1 MTAGVYQAAGRRA
14 TGEGW
19 RAGLFGALA
28 LLALLAVR
36 PLPAQDTTRVAI
48 TVGSGRVTGRVT
60 SRISGQPLPFVLV
73 SLDRPRTNLFSTEQ
87 GRFTLPDLGKGE
99 HRMFVRQLG
108 FEPLLVMLAVTEGG
122 PQEIELAL
130 EPRALQLPTL
140 VASACLPVG
149 ELEPGLRSVLA
160 AASENARRLDLM
172 QREYPYAGQY
182 QKVTEV
188 FSRDG
193 GRLSRTSS
201 LEEWQ
206 FWTSAYYKPGK
217 AIMPGRVPGTNDVAW
232 FTATAL
238 LAEDFRKTHCFRFGG
253 ADSTD
258 PVSPLVTIEFE
269 PLASLKGPDWEGKVT
284 LDQRGVLRR
293 SEAHLVA
300 KKPKDSWPAAVACEV
315 SYDAVGGSL
324 PVESVLICRT
334 RAAEPWVTVR
344 LEEWRLV
351 CQRFVKK
358 IPGVESGFLADSS
371 GAWQGRM
378 CSTVNVKR

>member
-1 MTAGVYQAAGRRA
+1 MTAGVYQADGLRA
-14 TGEGW
+14 TGYGLQA
-19 RAGLFGALA
+19 RLFGVLGLA
-28 LLALLAVR
+28 LLLAS
-36 PLPAQDTTRVAI
+36 PLAGQDTTRIRVN
-48 TVGSGRVTGRVT
+48 VGTGRLTGRVT
-60 SRISGQPLPFVLV
+60 SQISGQPLPFVLI
-73 SLDRPRTNLFSTEQ
+73 SLDRPRTNLFTTEQ
-87 GRFTLPDLGKGE
+87 GRFSLPELGKGE
-99 HRMFVRQLG
+99 YRVLVRQLG
-108 FEPLLVMLAVTEGG
+108 FDPLEVLLEVTEGG
-122 PQEIELAL
+122 PRDLELSLA
-130 EPRALQLPTL
+130 PRALQLPTL
-140 VASACLPVG
+140 VASACLPAA
-149 ELEPGLRSVLA
+149 ELEPGLRGILA

-172 QREYPYAGQY
+172 QRDYPYAGRY

-193 GRLSRTSS
+193 GRLSRTSDI
-201 LEEWQ
+201 EEWQ
-206 FWTSAYYKPGK
+206 FWTNAYYKPGK
-217 AIMPGRVPGTNDVAW
+217 AILPGRLPDTHDVAW

-258 PVSPLVTIEFE
+258 PVSPLVTLEFE

-300 KKPKDSWPAAVACEV
+300 KKPRDTWPAAVACEV

-334 RAAEPWVTVR
+334 RAAEPWATVR

-378 CSTVNVKR
+378 CTTVRSKQ

>member
-1 MTAGVYQAAGRRA
+1 MTAGVYQRARLLRDLGLRSTVYGLLGLLVAAP
-14 TGEGW
+14 
-19 RAGLFGALA
+19 
-28 LLALLAVR
+28 VR
-36 PLPAQDTTRVAI
+36 AQDTTRIRVS
-48 TVGSGRVTGRVT
+48 VGTGRLAGRVTNQ
-60 SRISGQPLPFVLV
+60 ISGQPLPFVLV
-73 SLDRPRTNLFSTEQ
+73 SLDRPRTNLFTSEQ
-87 GRFTLPDLGKGE
+87 GRFVLTDLGRGE
-99 HRMFVRQLG
+99 RRLLVRQLG
-108 FEPLLVMLAVTEGG
+108 FQPLEVVLEVTEGA
-122 PQEIELAL
+122 PQEIELSL

-140 VASACLPVG
+140 VASACLPAA
-149 ELEPGLRSVLA
+149 ELDPGLRAILA

-172 QREYPYAGQY
+172 QRDYPYAGQY

-188 FSRDG
+188 YSRDG

-201 LEEWQ
+201 IEEWQ

-217 AIMPGRVPGTNDVAW
+217 AIIGENDVAW

-258 PVSPLVTIEFE
+258 PVAPLVTLEFE
-269 PLASLKGPDWEGKVT
+269 PLASLKGPDWEGKLT
-284 LDQRGVLRR
+284 LDERGVLRR

-300 KKPKDSWPAAVACEV
+300 KNPKDTWPAAVACEV

-334 RAAEPWVTVR
+334 RAVEPWATLRV
-344 LEEWRLV
+344 EEWRLA
-351 CQRFVKK
+351 CQRFVKRV
-358 IPGVESGFLADSS
+358 PGLDSGFLADSS

-378 CSTVNVKR
+378 CTTVSRKR

>member
-1 MTAGVYQAAGRRA
+1 MTAGVYQAGRRRA
-14 TGEGW
+14 TGEGT
-19 RAGLFGALA
+19 RAGLFGAWA

-36 PLPAQDTTRVAI
+36 PLSAQDTTRIRVS
-48 TVGSGRVTGRVT
+48 VGTGRLTGRVT
-60 SRISGQPLPFVLV
+60 SQISGQPLPFVLV
-73 SLDRPRTNLFSTEQ
+73 SFDRPRTNLFTTEQ
-87 GRFTLPDLGKGE
+87 GRFTFPELGKGE

-108 FEPLLVMLAVTEGG
+108 FEPLLVIIDVVEGA
-122 PQEIELAL
+122 PQEIELSL

-140 VASACLPVG
+140 VATACLPVG
-149 ELEPGLRSVLA
+149 ELEPGLRAVLG

-172 QREYPYAGQY
+172 QRDYPYAGQY

-193 GRLSRTSS
+193 GRLSRTSAM
-201 LEEWQ
+201 EEWK

-217 AIMPGRVPGTNDVAW
+217 AIIGDNDVAW

-258 PVSPLVTIEFE
+258 PVSPLVTLEFE
-269 PLASLKGPDWEGKVT
+269 PLASLKGPDWEGRVT

-300 KKPKDSWPAAVACEV
+300 KKPKDAWPAAVACEV

-334 RAAEPWVTVR
+334 RAAEPWATVR
-344 LEEWRLV
+344 VEEWRLV
-351 CQRFVKK
+351 CQRFVKG
-358 IPGVESGFLADSS
+358 IPGIESGFLDDSS
-371 GAWQGRM
+371 NAWQGRM
-378 CSTVNVKR
+378 CSTVTIKR